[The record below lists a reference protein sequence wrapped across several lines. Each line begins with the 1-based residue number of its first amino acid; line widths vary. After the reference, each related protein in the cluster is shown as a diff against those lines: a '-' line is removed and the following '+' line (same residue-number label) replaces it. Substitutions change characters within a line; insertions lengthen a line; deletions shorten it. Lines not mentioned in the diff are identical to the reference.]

1 MAPCTHPGTSREVN
15 EVRWPHTCSR
25 PCAFQAKKIERKN
38 PEKYAPPETHHEIHS
53 RPATASNSKQH
64 ERKHV
69 RRVSLYSLA
78 SKDPR
83 VKNRLRRFAPSALPY
98 TRQEVKEARDGLIR
112 EAGRVRSKE
121 KQIKKKKTEK
131 SAPPETHHE
140 IRSRPATSSRSKQH
154 STKTSPTH

>member
-1 MAPCTHPGTSREVN
+1 MRSK
-15 EVRWPHTCSR
+15 
-25 PCAFQAKKIERKN
+25 QKKSKEKTRKN
-38 PEKYAPPETHHEIHS
+38 TP
-53 RPATASNSKQH
+53 RPKHTTKSTAGRRPRPNSKQH

-83 VKNRLRRFAPSALPY
+83 VKNRLRRFAPSALPH
-98 TRQEVKEARDGLIR
+98 TRQEVKEARGGLIR

-121 KQIKKKKTEK
+121 KQIKKIKTEK

-140 IRSRPATSSRSKQH
+140 IRSSPATSSRSKQH
-154 STKTSPTH
+154 STKTRPAR